1 MFDIDLT
8 LRNDTN
14 DAVDVVI
21 PKGGIFEGVS
31 SPSGWPQ
38 QNLAT
43 MREYRFTLGPQMRAT
58 LHLQGNCIN
67 PPFPPPSN
75 WPMRPTV
82 FVKP

>member
-8 LRNDTN
+8 LKNDSD

-21 PKGGIFEGVS
+21 PRGSIFEGVGTS
-31 SPSGWPQ
+31 SGWPQ

-43 MREYRFTLGPQMRAT
+43 TREYRFTLGPQTRAT
-58 LHLQGNCIN
+58 LHLQGACIN
-67 PPFPPPSN
+67 GPFPPPSN

-82 FVKP
+82 FVRP